1 MLMLRALSHSYL
13 LPRPHPMKAACVD
26 LALGLMRVMSP
37 LAEQAARLPA
47 GPSNPG
53 CNGGMSFTTLRD
65 AAPLPPGPSA
75 GKFILERLLELG
87 GGAQA
92 LAVSLQTPRV
102 AQALKVLNEITQ
114 RAEHRFV
121 GIAAGTAEA

>member
-65 AAPLPPGPSA
+65 AAPFPPGASA
-75 GKFILERLLELG
+75 ARFFTERFEE
-87 GGAQA
+87 
-92 LAVSLQTPRV
+92 LAVAARRLV
-102 AQALKVLNEITQ
+102 ASSD
-114 RAEHRFV
+114 
-121 GIAAGTAEA
+121 G